1 MDQFSPQSWA
11 GIYYSLLFS
20 ITAAQVAVIYLLN
33 NSTLPPRALGI
44 YTIYFVAAALCFI
57 AILLQSSS
65 GAALS
70 IDVAAIASLVT
81 GYLLVLATASRAEI
95 LSGRLML
102 GVVCLCAALSAF
114 FLDNRSMF
122 LVESCTIALFCLL
135 IIIFSIRNFTH
146 NKNLGDAVVGVTA
159 AFTLFGIAFANYL
172 LFQSG
177 NIQEAKT
184 VLYALYSCTYALIFV
199 GFLTSVLSDYQQHLV
214 QLATEDPLTRLF
226 NQRGLT
232 EAVNV
237 SLAVA
242 AREGLSTS
250 ALMIDIDHFSKVNDN
265 FGEEAGDQVIR
276 QIAGIL
282 SRMARASDAIARIGG
297 EEYLLIL
304 PDTPL
309 ESARILAERIR
320 AAIDDQP
327 LLVHRQSIH
336 ITVSLGISCTIGT
349 VNLDDLTQAADRAMY
364 LAKRGGRN
372 RVASVEHK
380 PVHITP
386 ATSRA

>member
-1 MDQFSPQSWA
+1 MDQISPQSWT
-11 GIYYSLLFS
+11 GIHYSLIFS
-20 ITAAQVAVIYLLN
+20 IAVVQIPVIYLLN
-33 NSTLPPRALGI
+33 HSTLLPRALGI
-44 YTIYFVAAALCFI
+44 YTIYFVAAALCAI
-57 AILLQSSS
+57 ATLLQLSAGTAS
-65 GAALS
+65 S

-81 GYLLVLATASRAEI
+81 GYLLVLAVAARAEVI
-95 LSGRLML
+95 AGKFAL
-102 GVVCLCAALSAF
+102 GMICLCACLSAF
-114 FLDNRSMF
+114 YLGSHSLFL
-122 LVESCTIALFCLL
+122 LESGTIALFCLF
-135 IIIFSIRNFTH
+135 IIIFSTRNVAQ
-146 NKNLGDAVVGVTA
+146 NKNLGDAVLGVTA
-159 AFTLFGIAFANYL
+159 GLTLFGIAIANYL
-172 LFQSG
+172 LSQNG
-177 NIQEAKT
+177 DLQEAKLI
-184 VLYALYSCTYALIFV
+184 VYAFYSCAYVLVFV
-199 GFLTSVLSDYQQHLV
+199 GFLTSVLNDYQQHLV

-226 NQRGLT
+226 NRRGLA

-250 ALMIDIDHFSKVNDN
+250 ALMVDIDHFSKVNDN

-282 SRMARASDAIARIGG
+282 SRMARASDVIARIGG

-309 ESARILAERIR
+309 DSARILAERIR
-320 AAIDDQP
+320 TAIDDQP

-336 ITVSLGISCTIGT
+336 ITVSLGVACTDGS

-372 RVASVEHK
+372 RVASVEQK

>member
-11 GIYYSLLFS
+11 GIHYSLLFS
-20 ITAAQVAVIYLLN
+20 ITAAQVVVIYLLN

-57 AILLQSSS
+57 AILLQLSA
-65 GAALS
+65 GAVLS
-70 IDVAAIASLVT
+70 IDVAAIVSLVT
-81 GYLLVLATASRAEI
+81 GYLLVLATAARAEV
-95 LSGRLML
+95 LAGRLVL

-114 FLDNRSMF
+114 FLDNHSMF
-122 LVESCTIALFCLL
+122 LLESCTIALFCLL
-135 IIIFSIRNFTH
+135 ITIYSIRNYTH
-146 NKNLGDAVVGVTA
+146 NKNLGDLVLGVTA
-159 AFTLFGIAFANYL
+159 TFTFFGIGIANYL

-177 NIQEAKT
+177 NLQEAKT
-184 VLYALYSCTYALIFV
+184 VLYTLYSCAYALVFV

-226 NQRGLT
+226 NHRGLV

-250 ALMIDIDHFSKVNDN
+250 ALMVDIDHFSKVNDN

-282 SRMARASDAIARIGG
+282 TRMARASDVIARIGG

-309 ESARILAERIR
+309 ESAHILAERIR

-336 ITVSLGISCTIGT
+336 ITVSLGIACTTGT

-372 RVASVEHK
+372 RVASVERK

-386 ATSRA
+386 TTSRA

>member
-1 MDQFSPQSWA
+1 MDQISLQSWA
-11 GIYYSLLFS
+11 GMHYSLLFC
-20 ITAAQVAVIYLLN
+20 IAAAQIVVIHVLN
-33 NSTLPPRALGI
+33 SSTLPPRALGL
-44 YTIYFVAAALCFI
+44 YTLYFVAGALCAI
-57 AILLQSSS
+57 AILLQLSA
-65 GAALS
+65 GTALS

-81 GYLLVLATASRAEI
+81 GYLLVLAIAARAEV
-95 LSGRLML
+95 LAGRLAL
-102 GVVCLCAALSAF
+102 GAVCLCACLSAF

-122 LVESCTIALFCLL
+122 LLESCTIAFFCLL
-135 IIIFSIRNFTH
+135 ITIFSIRSFTQS
-146 NKNLGDAVVGVTA
+146 KNMGDVVLGVTA
-159 AFTLFGIAFANYL
+159 TFTFSGIAIANVV

-177 NIQEAKT
+177 NVQEAKIL
-184 VLYALYSCTYALIFV
+184 VYAFYSCAYVLVFV
-199 GFLTSVLSDYQQHLV
+199 GFLTSVLSDYQQHLI
-214 QLATEDPLTRLF
+214 QLSTEDPLTRLF
-226 NQRGLT
+226 NHRGLV

-237 SLAVA
+237 SLAAA

-250 ALMIDIDHFSKVNDN
+250 ALMVDIDHCSKVNDN
-265 FGEEAGDQVIR
+265 FGDDTGDQVII

-282 SRMARASDAIARIGG
+282 TRTARASDAIARIGG
-297 EEYLLIL
+297 EAFLLIL

-320 AAIDDQP
+320 AVIDDQP

-336 ITVSLGISCTIGT
+336 ITVSLGIACTEGT
-349 VNLDDLTQAADRAMY
+349 VNLDVLTQAANRAMY

-372 RVASVEHK
+372 KVASVEHK

>member
-1 MDQFSPQSWA
+1 MDQISPQSWS
-11 GIYYSLLFS
+11 GIQYSLLFS
-20 ITAAQVAVIYLLN
+20 ITAAQVVVLYLLN

-57 AILLQSSS
+57 AVLLQLNA
-65 GAALS
+65 GAASS

-81 GYLLVLATASRAEI
+81 GYLLVLATGARAEV
-95 LSGRLML
+95 LAGRLAI
-102 GVVCLCAALSAF
+102 GVVCLCTALSAF
-114 FLDNRSMF
+114 FLDNRSLF
-122 LVESCTIALFCLL
+122 LVESCTIAFFCLL
-135 IIIFSIRNFTH
+135 ITIFSIRNFTQ
-146 NKNLGDAVVGVTA
+146 NKNLGDVVVGVTA
-159 AFTLFGIAFANYL
+159 TFTFLGIATANYL
-172 LFQSG
+172 LLQGG
-177 NIQEAKT
+177 NLQEAKT
-184 VLYALYSCTYALIFV
+184 VFYALYGCAYALVFV
-199 GFLTSVLSDYQQHLV
+199 GFLISVLSDYQQHLV

-226 NQRGLT
+226 NHRGLT

-265 FGEEAGDQVIR
+265 FGEESGDQVIR

-282 SRMARASDAIARIGG
+282 ARLARASDVIARIGG

-309 ESARILAERIR
+309 ESAHILAERIR

-336 ITVSLGISCTIGT
+336 ITVSLGIACTIGP

-380 PVHITP
+380 PVHFTP
-386 ATSRA
+386 AMSQA

>member
-11 GIYYSLLFS
+11 GIHYSLLFS
-20 ITAAQVAVIYLLN
+20 ITAAQVVVIYLLN

-57 AILLQSSS
+57 AILLQLSA
-65 GAALS
+65 GAVLS
-70 IDVAAIASLVT
+70 IDVAAIVSLVT
-81 GYLLVLATASRAEI
+81 GYLLVLATAARAEV
-95 LSGRLML
+95 LAGRLVL

-114 FLDNRSMF
+114 FLDNHSMF
-122 LVESCTIALFCLL
+122 LLESCTIALFCLL
-135 IIIFSIRNFTH
+135 ITIYSIRNYTH
-146 NKNLGDAVVGVTA
+146 NKNLGDLVLGVTST
-159 AFTLFGIAFANYL
+159 FTFFGIAIANYL

-177 NIQEAKT
+177 NLYEAKT
-184 VLYALYSCTYALIFV
+184 LLYTLYSCVYALVFV

-226 NQRGLT
+226 NHRGLV

-250 ALMIDIDHFSKVNDN
+250 ALMVDIDHFSKVNDN

-282 SRMARASDAIARIGG
+282 TRLARASDVIARIGG

-309 ESARILAERIR
+309 ESAHILAERIR

-336 ITVSLGISCTIGT
+336 ITVSLGIACTTGT

-372 RVASVEHK
+372 RVASVERK

-386 ATSRA
+386 TTSRA